1 MALRGRRNGGWGARM
16 NLISKLRK
24 IVSFNVF
31 FSTLYKKV
39 IVFPVPS
46 WDGTNQTLSGLVI
59 IY

>member
-1 MALRGRRNGGWGARM
+1 MGVGARV

-39 IVFPVPS
+39 IVFSVPS
-46 WDGTNQTLSGLVI
+46 WDVTNQTLPGLGI
-59 IY
+59 I